1 MKHKRIKELGLEDE
15 IKEAYFKQKL
25 NYRQISDKFNLGYT
39 EVYRF
44 LRDDKLRNY
53 NDENLEAIAMTDEFS
68 PLSVITHY
76 FQSVHHAS
84 KELAFTGMLAQMYR
98 EEVASIIDEQG
109 LTALTKGDNYDTLL
123 QWNRNAQKLNKL
135 VEMAPKQLEGY
146 INLFAQVLD
155 VQKEVSYVKIV
166 TDLLRKEDPV
176 LYRKLQRALDADPE
190 AKRVLDSLTREDV
203 LMYWDSDIGKVMR
216 EETPMLDAEPI
227 EG

>member
-1 MKHKRIKELGLEDE
+1 MKHKRIKELGLGDK
-15 IKEAYFKQKL
+15 IKDAHFKQKL
-25 NYRQISDKFNLGYT
+25 NYRQIADKFDLGYT

-44 LRDDKLRNY
+44 IRDDKLRNY

-109 LTALTKGDNYDTLL
+109 LTALTKGDNYDTLQ

-166 TDLLRKEDPV
+166 TDLLRKEDPA
-176 LYRKLQRALDADPE
+176 LYRKLQRALDADPA